1 MHCLPA
7 HRGEGSHRRRD
18 GRAAFRRL
26 RRGREPAARAKG
38 HIDLVFRR
46 ARPVIERAGT
56 TPKDAEKETPSRV
69 VSFDTRND
77 RVLPFA
83 VEAAD
88 MRGRLVR
95 LGPAVD
101 TILSHYDY
109 PAPVARVL
117 GEGVALAALLGSMLE
132 LQGRFQLQTRS
143 DGAVDLLIVD
153 YDTPGRLR
161 GFLRYDLSRVD
172 PASSTASLL
181 GDGHMALTIERG
193 EEGSRYQGVVKLD
206 GEGLAHVARRRFPPV
221 RANPIFHPAGR
232 GGGGHPAG
240 TQLARRRHRRAISA
254 AQRRRR
260 SQGRSKRRF
269 RNLERRRGV
278 GVDHR
283 RSRTRGPQPF
293 RRAAALSAVSRAR
306 RQSVPRARAR
316 RALPLLGG
324 ACGNRCA
331 VFRASTGST
340 WSATTG
346 ASASPANFVELS
358 AVSTR
363 RSWIEGLAQGPQKLT
378 GFCDQNLLQRL
389 DFARFLI
396 LGRFRPSGKRA
407 SRARKA
413 QRTDAIERLEPAFA
427 G

>member
-1 MHCLPA
+1 MRRSASTSRSMWRRRANCAPGEEILRLGRDPWRRVNLTDDPVAAVAGADAVITDCWVSMGDEEETERRNLLLEPYQVNERLMRRAGQERHLHALPA
-7 HRGEGSHRRRD
+7 GASRRGGHGRRD
-18 GRAAFRRL
+18 RRAAIGRL

-56 TPKDAEKETPSRV
+56 TPKGAEKETPSRV

-132 LQGRFQLQTRS
+132 SQGRFQLQTRS

-193 EEGSRYQGVVKLD
+193 EEGSRYQGVVTLD
-206 GEGLAHVARRRFPPV
+206 GEGFAHAAHEYFRQSEQIPSFIRLAVAEV
-221 RANPIFHPAGR
+221 VD
-232 GGGGHPAG
+232 PAG
-240 TQLARRRHRRAISA
+240 TQLARRRHRRCS
-254 AQRRRR
+254 
-260 SQGRSKRRF
+260 F
-269 RNLERRRGV
+269 C
-278 GVDHR
+278 
-283 RSRTRGPQPF
+283 RSRPSPK
-293 RRAAALSAVSRAR
+293 
-306 RQSVPRARAR
+306 PRPIQTT
-316 RALPLLGG
+316 LP
-324 ACGNRCA
+324 
-331 VFRASTGST
+331 
-340 WSATTG
+340 
-346 ASASPANFVELS
+346 
-358 AVSTR
+358 
-363 RSWIEGLAQGPQKLT
+363 
-378 GFCDQNLLQRL
+378 
-389 DFARFLI
+389 I
-396 LGRFRPSGKRA
+396 LGTKAWRWRRP
-407 SRARKA
+407 
-413 QRTDAIERLEPAFA
+413 
-427 G
+427 